1 MAGRRIFFSFCTNI
15 GAMLERLVSRV
26 TTRRSISLHL
36 AAHEESARWL
46 AELARIRTGQI
57 PGELSSFRTWRKKGR
72 EMKCR
77 ARNMACHSC
86 VAIRAQERA
95 AGDFPRSHF
104 YCEDCARA
112 RRRWREMS
120 PLTWKK
126 KTCDLFR
133 SLSIYV
139 PREKSDL
146 HTNYFCNI
154 TLTSTI

>member
-1 MAGRRIFFSFCTNI
+1 MNANGWKNKDTFSFWANI
-15 GAMLERLVSRV
+15 ETILKWFISRV
-26 TTRRSISLHL
+26 ATRRSISLHL
-36 AAHEESARWL
+36 SAHEESSLA

-57 PGELSSFRTWRKKGR
+57 PSELSSFRTWRKKRR

-95 AGDFPRSHF
+95 ARDFPRSHF

-120 PLTWKK
+120 PLTWK
-126 KTCDLFR
+126 
-133 SLSIYV
+133 SLWLI
-139 PREKSDL
+139 L
-146 HTNYFCNI
+146 
-154 TLTSTI
+154 